1 MKTALIIPMHNQS
14 QYWLRM
20 QTALESLSVLPDI
33 IYLMMDRPSRKEVI
47 DVKTLINKPDLKN
60 RYILCDVQDIPEY
73 VGRPNH
79 TPEQSLFLTG
89 DRRNHAIEYAI
100 AEGCD
105 SFIFIDGDCVP
116 QEDLIKS
123 HQKLHDSHLAV
134 MSIGRR
140 REEKHGWKD
149 QREFSESLIPFS
161 LFKTNTQVIT
171 SDYLMTSSAI
181 AWSCNMGLNLKA
193 INRLKSLNKKYYG
206 REDVFHVNFLGTWGG
221 EDGFI
226 GMQAYISKICIV
238 ILGDM
243 KSGIKHIE
251 HDRPEAKYAGEAF
264 TKYLETQIKLF
275 KLMLDNNQ
283 LPIEFFL

>member
-1 MKTALIIPMHNQS
+1 MKTALIIPMHKQS

-33 IYLMMDRPSRKEVI
+33 IYLMMDRPSRKEVL
-47 DVKTLINKPDLKN
+47 DVKTHISKPALKN
-60 RYILCDVQDIPEY
+60 NYILCDVQDIPEY

-89 DRRNHAIEYAI
+89 DRRNRAIEYAI

-105 SFIFIDGDCVP
+105 SFVFIDGDCVP

-123 HQKLHDSHLAV
+123 HQTLHNSNIAV

-149 QREFSESLIPFS
+149 QREISESLSQYS
-161 LFKTNTQVIT
+161 LFKSATQVIT

-193 INRLKSLNKKYYG
+193 VNRLKSLNKKYYD
-206 REDVFHVNFLGTWGG
+206 RSDVFHINFLGTWGG

-238 ILGDM
+238 VIGDM

-251 HDRPEAKYAGEAF
+251 HDRPVTKYAGEAF
-264 TKYLETQIKLF
+264 TQYLENEIKLF
-275 KLMLDNNQ
+275 KLMIDNNQ
-283 LPIEFFL
+283 LPFEFFI

>member
-1 MKTALIIPMHNQS
+1 MHKQA

-20 QTALESLSVLPDI
+20 QTALESLSVLPEI
-33 IYLMMDRPSRKEVI
+33 IYLMMDRPSRKEVL
-47 DVKTLINKPDLKN
+47 DVKTLISKPNLKN
-60 RYILCDVQDIPEY
+60 KYVLCDVQDIPAY

-89 DRRNHAIEYAI
+89 DRRNMAIEYAI

-105 SFIFIDGDCVP
+105 SFVFIDGDCVP

-123 HQKLHDSHLAV
+123 HQKLHDSNLAI

-149 QREFSESLIPFS
+149 QRELSESLKQFS
-161 LFKTNTQVIT
+161 MFKTATQVIA

-193 INRLKSLNKKYYG
+193 VNRLKALNKKYYA

-226 GMQAYISKICIV
+226 GMQAYVSKICIV
-238 ILGDM
+238 MLGDM

-251 HDRPEAKYAGEAF
+251 HDRPETKYAGEAF
-264 TKYLETQIKLF
+264 FKYLETQIQLF
-275 KLMLDNNQ
+275 KMMLDNNQ